1 MPYKISLLLV
11 GVRNKAQLEGIL
23 VMYINI
29 RHKMDRVRA
38 FSSYTLYFLFYSVSR
53 EIWEGGRARCNI
65 RSCGRSWWIHVKE
78 RREKKGGPK
87 RESSNEDAVFKKT
100 PCCFGRIPP
109 WKKIRKLSHTDR
121 GAFLHICILKEI
133 YDVNQTNECRGKEV
147 RLGTQ
152 L

>member
-53 EIWEGGRARCNI
+53 EIWGGRARCNI
-65 RSCGRSWWIHVKE
+65 RFCGRSWWIHVKE

-87 RESSNEDAVFKKT
+87 RESSNEDAVFKKHPAASAEFHLGKKFKSQVT
-100 PCCFGRIPP
+100 QTEAPSCTYAF
-109 WKKIRKLSHTDR
+109 WKKFMTSTKLMSVAEKR
-121 GAFLHICILKEI
+121 SG
-133 YDVNQTNECRGKEV
+133 
-147 RLGTQ
+147 
-152 L
+152 